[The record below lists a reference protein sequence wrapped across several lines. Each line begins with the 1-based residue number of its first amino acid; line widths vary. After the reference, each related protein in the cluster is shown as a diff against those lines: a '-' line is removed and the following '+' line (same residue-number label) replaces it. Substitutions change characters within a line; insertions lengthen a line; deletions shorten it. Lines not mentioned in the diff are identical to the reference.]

1 MKRVTFAAFVAFWAF
16 VATLLALA
24 ALEPDGARASGGQS
38 VKAYS
43 PADVAQHDGR
53 DSCWMAIEGR
63 VYDVTPHLDRHPT
76 PEPVLLAW
84 CGRDATIG
92 MRTKDHGRD
101 HSPAAWARLDPLL
114 IGILEGEFEQ
124 GMR

>member
-1 MKRVTFAAFVAFWAF
+1 VRRLTFAAFVAFWAF

-24 ALEPDGARASGGQS
+24 ALEPDGARASGGQG

-63 VYDVTPHLDRHPT
+63 VYDVTSHVALHPT
-76 PEPVLLAW
+76 SALVLLDW

-92 MRTKDHGRD
+92 MRTKGHGQD
-101 HSPAAWARLDPLL
+101 HSPAAWAQLDPLL